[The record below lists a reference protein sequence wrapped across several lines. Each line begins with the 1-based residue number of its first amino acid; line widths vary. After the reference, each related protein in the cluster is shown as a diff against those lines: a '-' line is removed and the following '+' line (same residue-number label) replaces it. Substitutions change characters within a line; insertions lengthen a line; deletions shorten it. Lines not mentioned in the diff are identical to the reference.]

1 MALPFE
7 RLNMNIRKIMSSF
20 SMQACMAGIVFA
32 KFTKPTSRAETIM
45 FSRNAL
51 VTMRNGAL
59 YLLVRLGDMRA
70 TRLIG
75 CVVTGQ
81 LVSQLTTEVRR

>member
-1 MALPFE
+1 
-7 RLNMNIRKIMSSF
+7 
-20 SMQACMAGIVFA
+20 MAGIVFA

-45 FSRNAL
+45 FSRHAL

-59 YLLVRLGDMRA
+59 YLLVRLADMRA